1 MLIKVLRSSDEDFL
15 KDKIKVNKIMFA
27 LMF

>member
-15 KDKIKVNKIMFA
+15 KDKMKIDKMMSA
-27 LMF
+27 LIF